1 MHQKSGDNVAAE
13 WLALVPHAP
22 PTGNGEGSN
31 AAV

>member
-13 WLALVPHAP
+13 WAALVTYAP

-31 AAV
+31 AAA